1 MLTAARIAAA
11 LPHDKALHVISGA
24 ACALAG
30 LIVAWWAGLAACAA
44 AAVLREAVNLREGGR
59 FDWRDIAATLGG
71 GALVLA
77 AAWLGLD
84 GAPR

>member
-1 MLTAARIAAA
+1 MLASRIAAA
-11 LPHDKALHVISGA
+11 LPHDKALHVVAGA
-24 ACALAG
+24 CVALAG
-30 LIVAWWAGLAACAA
+30 LIVAWWAGAGACLMAAL
-44 AAVLREAVNLREGGR
+44 LREAVNLRYGGR
-59 FDWRDIAATLGG
+59 FDWRDIAATLIG